1 VQAPDPGPRAAII
14 PRVLELYQFE
24 ACPFCE
30 RVREALD
37 ALAIDYVVRPVPSRH
52 ARRDRVVAVS
62 GQTLVPVLVDPDRGK
77 VVVESDAIV
86 DYLNE
91 HYGRKDG

>member
-1 VQAPDPGPRAAII
+1 M
-14 PRVLELYQFE
+14 LELYQYE
-24 ACPFCE
+24 GCAFCE

-37 ALAIDYVVRPVPSRH
+37 ALALDYVVRTVPRPH

-62 GQTLVPVLVDPDRGK
+62 GQTLVPVLVDPERGK
-77 VVVESDAIV
+77 VVADSEAILH
-86 DYLNE
+86 YLNE

>member
-1 VQAPDPGPRAAII
+1 
-14 PRVLELYQFE
+14 VLELYQYE
-24 ACPFCE
+24 GCPFCD
-30 RVREALD
+30 RVRDALD
-37 ALAIDYVVRPVPSRH
+37 ALGLDYVVRSVPRPH

-62 GQTLVPVLVDPDRGK
+62 GQTLVPVLVDPERGK
-77 VVVESDAIV
+77 VVVESEAIV

>member
-1 VQAPDPGPRAAII
+1 M
-14 PRVLELYQFE
+14 LELYQFE

-30 RVREALD
+30 RVRVVLD
-37 ALAIDYVVRPVPSRH
+37 DLGLDYVVRTIPSRH

-62 GQTLVPVLVDPDRGK
+62 GQTLVPVLVDPDRGQ

>member
-1 VQAPDPGPRAAII
+1 M
-14 PRVLELYQFE
+14 LELYQFE

-30 RVREALD
+30 RVRVVLD
-37 ALAIDYVVRPVPSRH
+37 
-52 ARRDRVVAVS
+52 RRDRVVAVS
-62 GQTLVPVLVDPDRGK
+62 GQTLVPVLVDPDRGQ

-91 HYGRKDG
+91 HYGRKEG